1 MLLVTRPSSHTI
13 SRAGQIFAHHPSCSL
28 CAAAVCSAVCWH
40 QSVMRNTSSLGMGC
54 LNIPN
59 ILHWRCYASNRSAWA
74 SCRIPGPVARVWWL
88 VGSGGC
94 DQPMLRPRVL
104 GAGPCHDCPRP
115 QSGGTPRP
123 RHTASY
129 CAELQRKYKYYLDL
143 VGGKFLC
150 QRVDTH
156 S

>member
-1 MLLVTRPSSHTI
+1 ML
-13 SRAGQIFAHHPSCSL
+13 
-28 CAAAVCSAVCWH
+28 AVCRRCVLSGLLAPECNEEH
-40 QSVMRNTSSLGMGC
+40 EQSRDGMSKYSKYSNTG
-54 LNIPN
+54 
-59 ILHWRCYASNRSAWA
+59 RCNASNRSAWA
-74 SCRIPGPVARVWWL
+74 SCRIPGPVARVRWL

-129 CAELQRKYKYYLDL
+129 CAELHSKYKYYLDL
-143 VGGKFLC
+143 LDLFKGIESI
-150 QRVDTH
+150 DTYQL